1 MRRTDISLKEMIRFL
16 GRAVAVLVVS
26 ILLLTQL
33 LSQRSSTSSA
43 RPRHPSIPGGL
54 RSMKGCVVNDGEKGI
69 ALISQRGT
77 KIPLS
82 GAEDLSTHI
91 GQQVRA
97 SGAFVEKDESSDPAT
112 KPENKLRP
120 EHEFRVIKI
129 DVLSQ
134 TCPSGKKK

>member
-1 MRRTDISLKEMIRFL
+1 
-16 GRAVAVLVVS
+16 
-26 ILLLTQL
+26 
-33 LSQRSSTSSA
+33 
-43 RPRHPSIPGGL
+43 
-54 RSMKGCVVNDGEKGI
+54 MKGCVVNDGEKGI

-82 GAEDLSTHI
+82 GAEDLSSHI

-97 SGAFVEKDESSDPAT
+97 SGAFVDKDDSDPNSAS
-112 KPENKLRP
+112 KPENKLHP
-120 EHEFRVIKI
+120 EHEFRVMKI